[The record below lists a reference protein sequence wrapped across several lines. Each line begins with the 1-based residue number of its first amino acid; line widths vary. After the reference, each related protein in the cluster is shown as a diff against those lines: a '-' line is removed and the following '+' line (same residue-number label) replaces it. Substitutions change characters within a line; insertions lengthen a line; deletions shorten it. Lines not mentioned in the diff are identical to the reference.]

1 VKNVLYLA
9 EIAEYCSREL
19 RGVRIPSEIYAEL
32 LSAFWQDQL
41 AVVHVQNLHP
51 IQRLNVLKAMNATRY
66 LIPDHPGL
74 TLVDC
79 AEMIPPKVEQHPDGR
94 WTIDR
99 GVCIVLSPEDADWT
113 EGIRAAAYYQLA
125 KTPLDDF
132 HELQKPPI
140 VGLGATKEA
149 LAACCDLVGWD
160 RPRFWFR
167 NERRRPSAVRRQR
180 EFEAWFKQIVSG
192 PKQKTKLMYLAE
204 AIKLFSGLP
213 RTSLIGSGPETP
225 LKAGSAPDRLFV
237 NEEHEYADKPLI

>member
-1 VKNVLYLA
+1 MLPIREKVLYLA

-99 GVCIVLSPEDADWT
+99 GVYIVLSPEDGLDRGDPRCRILSARENPARRFSRVAETADCRPRRHQRGPRCLLRLSGVGSP
-113 EGIRAAAYYQLA
+113 EVLVSQRAASTVGRS
-125 KTPLDDF
+125 TP
-132 HELQKPPI
+132 
-140 VGLGATKEA
+140 A
-149 LAACCDLVGWD
+149 
-160 RPRFWFR
+160 
-167 NERRRPSAVRRQR
+167 
-180 EFEAWFKQIVSG
+180 EFEAWLKQIVSG

-225 LKAGSAPDRLFV
+225 LKAGSARTV
-237 NEEHEYADKPLI
+237 CS